1 MEEIE
6 AMKLDTANLATEDI
20 DRLIKEKR
28 KQRLEANKD
37 GQKVVSTND
46 VEKRLTEG
54 WEFLFS
60 RFRRTRRL

>member
-6 AMKLDTANLATEDI
+6 AMELDTVNLATEDI

-37 GQKVVSTND
+37 GQKVASTND
-46 VEKRLTEG
+46 VEKPLTE
-54 WEFLFS
+54 E
-60 RFRRTRRL
+60 